1 MSHSRFIPR
10 IAVLALCASMAACVS
25 DAHRQPSVA
34 VPTGFSDHKMAATAG
49 EEALDAWWLLFN
61 DEQLTALVNQAL
73 GNAPDARTAIAV
85 LQQAQATRATAMN
98 RFSLQG
104 AATGSRQDQQNNT
117 QGVPGYHQTTY
128 TGAFS
133 PSWELGLFGR
143 EDAMRRAANADL
155 DAARFQYEAS
165 RQSLAS
171 SVAGDLIEARANAIR
186 LQQARETLRVAQEL
200 ARVGDR
206 RAALGLASPADAA
219 SLTADV
225 ATARA
230 NVRAIAVR
238 LEIARRTL
246 LVLLGRGTEPI
257 EVIPIAAELT
267 SAPAIPAATPAS
279 LLVRRPDIRQAEAR
293 LRSAAGTLTLNAR
306 ELLPTVSLS
315 ASGSFTKL
323 IGPAGYATALWSL
336 GEGLALPVLNR
347 PRLLAQVRGQRA
359 RTEQAVIAYENAV
372 QSGFAEAQN
381 ALTTYAGDQ
390 ARLKDLAQA
399 EERARFAFSAQ
410 AEGYRRGVVD
420 LSALLQ
426 AERTWRANLAS
437 LSDLR
442 AGTLTD
448 SVNLFRALGGGW
460 PASQQAGTNTAKN
473 EKDS

>member
-1 MSHSRFIPR
+1 MSHTRLTAR
-10 IAVLALCASMAACVS
+10 IAALLLGSCLAGCVS
-25 DAHRQPSVA
+25 DAHRQASIA
-34 VPTGFSDHKMAATAG
+34 VPSQFTDHATVG
-49 EEALDAWWLLFN
+49 GPEALDAWWLLFN
-61 DEQLTALVNQAL
+61 DDQLTALIEQAL
-73 GNAPDARTAIAV
+73 ANAPDARTALAV

-104 AATGSRQDQQNNT
+104 SATGSRQDQQNNT
-117 QGVPGYHQTTY
+117 QGAPGYRQTTY

-143 EDAMRRAANADL
+143 DDAMRRAANADL

-165 RQSLAS
+165 RQTLAA
-171 SVAGDLIEARANAIR
+171 SVAGDLIEARANLVR
-186 LQQARETLRVAQEL
+186 LEQARETLRVAQEL
-200 ARVGDR
+200 ARVGDK
-206 RAALGLASPADAA
+206 RAALGLSSSADAA
-219 SLTADV
+219 SLNADV

-230 NVRAIAVR
+230 NVRALEAR
-238 LEIARRTL
+238 LEIAQRTL
-246 LVLLGRGTEPI
+246 LVLLGRGTEPV
-257 EVIPIAAELT
+257 EAIPLRAELAA
-267 SAPAIPAATPAS
+267 APPIPAATPAS

-315 ASGSFTKL
+315 ASGSFTKM

-381 ALTTYAGDQ
+381 TLATYAADQ
-390 ARLKDLAQA
+390 ARLGDLTQA
-399 EERARFAFSAQ
+399 EERSRFAFSAQ

-437 LSDLR
+437 LSDLK
-442 AGTLTD
+442 ASALTD

-460 PASQQAGTNTAKN
+460 PASQEARSNPTKN